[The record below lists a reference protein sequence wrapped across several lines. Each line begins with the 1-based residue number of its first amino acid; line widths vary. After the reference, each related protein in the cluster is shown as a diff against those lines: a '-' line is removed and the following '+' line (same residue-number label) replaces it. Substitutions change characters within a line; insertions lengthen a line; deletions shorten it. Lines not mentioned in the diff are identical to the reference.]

1 MFACELKDAYG
12 KIPTELPEQ
21 FQNKDGE
28 IIKLHGYWIQSI
40 CCKILTREK

>member
-21 FQNKDGE
+21 FQNEDGE
-28 IIKLHGYWIQSI
+28 IIKLVIGSSLFVAKY
-40 CCKILTREK
+40 

>member
-21 FQNKDGE
+21 FQNEDEDGE
-28 IIKLHGYWIQSI
+28 IIKLDPVYLLQNID
-40 CCKILTREK
+40 